1 MKQLDLNSLSV
12 FITLYHAG
20 STQKAA
26 LKLNRSQ
33 SYVSKVLAKLT
44 EDLGE
49 PLFVRT
55 SAGLEPTSYANNNY
69 GIFGY

>member
-1 MKQLDLNSLSV
+1 MALTTTYLAIRMPVYLLN
-12 FITLYHAG
+12 G
-20 STQKAA
+20 
-26 LKLNRSQ
+26 SQ
-33 SYVSKVLAKLT
+33 SYISKVLAKLT

-69 GIFGY
+69 GNFGY